1 MKIARPL
8 LVFFAT
14 LLASCAAIQSVVDP
28 KKVDGL
34 AYYMPMKDIMITV
47 TAGDAANAPA
57 AQAAVPSGAPA
68 GKPAPPKVV
77 IAATKAYPDR
87 SKPYALRFGSNAFG
101 TNTLDV
107 VVTEQGLLSSAKSTT
122 TSTVQDALKGLASA
136 AGMASVFALERSEGE
151 TAPCVAGD
159 HIFVFTPPLED
170 TAYRAC
176 DLVVTIVPLR
186 GSLADG
192 VRRVGLEQIRFASLR
207 SEARKNNQDLVR
219 SREAPQESTV
229 QEALAKAGTSD
240 DTQETRHAGVFYR
253 QELPYLVTVS
263 SGAGVHQAAVVMS
276 PSRSPTNFLPA
287 KRTFFAN
294 NKAEFGFT
302 DGVPKSY
309 MQQTEGEGT
318 AIFQVPAVVVGAYF
332 EAAGKMFDN
341 FKNTSAKEIEM
352 LNQELKLELARRK
365 VQACLAAIAA
375 NDTAKMAELGCAS
388 N

>member
-1 MKIARPL
+1 MPRALTLEGRDDMTIARPL

-14 LLASCAAIQSVVDP
+14 LLASCAAIQSVVAP
-28 KKVDGL
+28 TKVDGL
-34 AYYMPMKDIMITV
+34 AYYMPMKDIAITV
-47 TAGDAANAPA
+47 TPGDAA
-57 AQAAVPSGAPA
+57 
-68 GKPAPPKVV
+68 KREPPKVA
-77 IAATKAYPDR
+77 IAVTKAYPDR

-151 TAPCVAGD
+151 TAPCVGGD
-159 HIFVFTPPLED
+159 HVFLFTPPLED
-170 TAYRAC
+170 TSYRAC
-176 DLVVTIVPLR
+176 ELVVTIVPLR

-192 VRRVGLEQIRFASLR
+192 VRRVAVEEMRFASLR
-207 SEARKNNQDLVR
+207 SDARKENKNLLR
-219 SREAPQESTV
+219 SRDAPAESV
-229 QEALAKAGTSD
+229 VREALEKAGEGDPTSD
-240 DTQETRHAGVFYR
+240 TQHAGVFYR

-263 SGAGVHQAAVVMS
+263 SGAGHHQAAVVMS

-309 MQQTEGEGT
+309 LQQTEGEGT

-341 FKNTSAKEIEM
+341 FKSTNAKEIDM

-375 NDTAKMAELGCAS
+375 NDPAKIAELGCAQS

>member
-14 LLASCAAIQSVVDP
+14 LLASCAAIQSVVAP
-28 KKVDGL
+28 TKVDGL
-34 AYYMPMKDIMITV
+34 AYYMPMKDIVITV
-47 TAGDAANAPA
+47 TPGDAAKPPA
-57 AQAAVPSGAPA
+57 AQAAAPSGTPPA
-68 GKPAPPKVV
+68 KPVPPK
-77 IAATKAYPDR
+77 IAIAVTKSYPDR
-87 SKPYALRFGSNAFG
+87 SKPYALRFGTNAFG
-101 TNTLDV
+101 THTLDV

-136 AGMASVFALERSEGE
+136 AGMASVFAMERSEGE
-151 TAPCVAGD
+151 TAPCAAGD
-159 HIFVFTPPLED
+159 NVFVFTPPLED
-170 TAYRAC
+170 TSYRAC
-176 DLVVTIVPLR
+176 ELVVTIVPLR

-192 VRRVGLEQIRFASLR
+192 VRRVGIEEMRFATMR
-207 SEARKNNQDLVR
+207 SEARKEKRELLR
-219 SREAPQESTV
+219 SRDAPQESVV
-229 QEALAKAGTSD
+229 QEALGKSGADETA
-240 DTQETRHAGVFYR
+240 DTQHAGVFYR

-309 MQQTEGEGT
+309 LQQTEGEGT
-318 AIFQVPAVVVGAYF
+318 AIFQVPAIVVGAYF

-341 FKNTSAKEIEM
+341 VKNTNAKEIEM

-365 VQACLAAIAA
+365 VQACLAAIAV
-375 NDTAKMAELGCAS
+375 NDTAKIAELGCAS